1 MDMMTDK
8 RVRLTIK
15 TIRAFLFMGA
25 LMLIFLSIVVMTVVL
40 AAKWQ
45 GAPSIQ
51 VPRST
56 VLYDGSGK
64 QIGETH
70 YGQKRYWVSLKS
82 INPAVIDATLAV
94 EDRNFFRHHGF
105 DYMRMGG
112 ALIADLKAMSKVQGA
127 STITQQYARN
137 LYLGHDKTWKRKWNE
152 AFYTIRLEQNYTKKD
167 ILEGY
172 LNTIY
177 YGHGA
182 YGIEAASR
190 MYFGKRAK
198 DINAAE
204 AAMLAGIPKGPSV
217 YSPFV
222 NEKKA
227 KERQEMILT
236 MMEKENKLTKK
247 QAAEL
252 KKLPLRFEKQDKQ
265 TTAKTAPYF
274 YDEAVKEI
282 ARLLHLTP
290 EQAETGGYNVFTT
303 LNPRLQKIA
312 EDTIERTIDSSSDI
326 QAGFA
331 AINPSDGSVLALVGG
346 RDYEK
351 SPFNRVTQA
360 MRQPGSTMKPFLY
373 YSAVQNGFTPATR
386 MRSAETTFELGQGSA
401 YSPSNYHGYYA
412 DGPITLLQA
421 LALSDNIYAVKT
433 HLFLGMDKL
442 IDAAKQFGITSP
454 LQKVPSL
461 ALGTSPVKPIEMVNG
476 YAMFAN
482 GGKKIEPSFI
492 TKITDSNGEILY
504 EKPKRSKQI
513 LDPRAAFITANM
525 MSGMFDKSLNG
536 YTSVTGRTIADQLT
550 RPYAGK
556 SGTTSTDSWMIGF
569 YHGLASGVWTGYDKE
584 RTIDAVAE
592 KNYAKQI
599 WAKFMEKAL
608 ENAPAAT
615 LKPPEGVKGMYI
627 DPATGYAA
635 APSCPSK
642 YFAYFIE
649 GTEPEQV
656 CYGKEIYK
664 DQKAGREKPAAPHK
678 RKKWWEKWFKKEE

>member
-1 MDMMTDK
+1 MDMMTNK

-15 TIRAFLFMGA
+15 TIRAFLFMGI
-25 LMLIFLSIVVMTVVL
+25 LMLLFLSIIIMTVIL
-40 AAKWQ
+40 AARWQ
-45 GAPSIQ
+45 GAPSVQ

-64 QIGETH
+64 QMGESH
-70 YGQKRYWVSLKS
+70 YGQKRYWVPLKD
-82 INPAVIDATLAV
+82 INPAVIDATLTV

-105 DYMRMGG
+105 DYVRMAG
-112 ALIADLKAMSKVQGA
+112 AAIADLKAMSKVQGA

-137 LYLGHDKTWKRKWNE
+137 LYLGHDKTWKRKWTE
-152 AFYTIRLEQNYTKKD
+152 AFYTIRLEQNYSKKD

-190 MYFGKRAK
+190 LYFGKRAK

-222 NEKKA
+222 HEQKA
-227 KERQEMILT
+227 KQRQEMILT

-247 QAAEL
+247 QAETL
-252 KKLPLRFEKQDKQ
+252 KDMPLTYEKQQQQ
-265 TTAKTAPYF
+265 TEAKTAPYF

-282 ARLLHLTP
+282 ARVLNLTP
-290 EQAETGGYNVFTT
+290 EQAETGGYNVYTT
-303 LNPRLQKIA
+303 LDPRLQKIA
-312 EDTIERTIDSSSDI
+312 EKTINHIIDPESGI

-331 AINPSDGSVLALVGG
+331 AVNPDDGNVLALVGG
-346 RDYEK
+346 RNYQK

-360 MRQPGSTMKPFLY
+360 RRQPGSTMKPFLY
-373 YSAVQNGFTPATR
+373 YSAIQNGFTPATR
-386 MRSAETTFELGQGSA
+386 MKSAETTFELGNGGA

-442 IDAAKQFGITSP
+442 MDAAKRFGITSP

-461 ALGTSPVKPIEMVNG
+461 ALGTSPVKPIEMVNA
-476 YAMFAN
+476 YAMLAN

-492 TKITDSNGEILY
+492 TKITDSNGRVLY
-504 EKPKRSKQI
+504 EKPDRHKQI
-513 LDPRAAFITANM
+513 LDPKAAFITAAM
-525 MSGMFDKSLNG
+525 MTGMFDPSLNG

-550 RPYAGK
+550 RTYAGK

-569 YHGLASGVWTGYDKE
+569 HPGLASGVWTGYDKE
-584 RTIDAVAE
+584 RTIDIVEE

-599 WAKFMEKAL
+599 WAEFMEKAL
-608 ENAPAAT
+608 KDEPAAA
-615 LKPPEGVKGMYI
+615 LEPPEGVKSMYI
-627 DPATGYAA
+627 DPSTGYAA

-642 YFAYFIE
+642 HLAYFIE
-649 GTEPEQV
+649 GTEPSQV
-656 CYGKEIYK
+656 CFGKETYQHK
-664 DQKAGREKPAAPHK
+664 KAEPDSPAKPQK
-678 RKKWWEKWFKKEE
+678 RKKWWEKWFRRDE

>member
-25 LMLIFLSIVVMTVVL
+25 LLLIFLSIIIMTVVL

-56 VLYDGSGK
+56 VLYDGNGK
-64 QIGETH
+64 QMGETH
-70 YGQKRYWVSLKS
+70 YGQKRYWVSLED

-105 DYMRMGG
+105 DYVRMAG
-112 ALIADLKAMSKVQGA
+112 AVIADLKAMSKVQGA

-152 AFYTIRLEQNYTKKD
+152 AFYTIRLEQNYSKKD

-190 MYFGKRAK
+190 LYFGKRAK
-198 DINAAE
+198 DLGTAE
-204 AAMLAGIPKGPSV
+204 AALLAGIPKGPSV
-217 YSPFV
+217 YSPFA
-222 NEKKA
+222 NGKKA
-227 KERQEMILT
+227 EKRQEMILT
-236 MMEKENKLTKK
+236 IMAKEKKLTKK
-247 QAAEL
+247 EAAAL
-252 KKLPLRFEKQDKQ
+252 KKMPLSYQKQAEQETK
-265 TTAKTAPYF
+265 KTAPYF

-282 ARLLHLTP
+282 ARVLRLTP
-290 EQAETGGYNVFTT
+290 EQVESGGYKVYTT
-303 LNPRLQKIA
+303 LNPRLQRIA
-312 EDTIERTIDSSSDI
+312 EQTIENTVDSESDI

-331 AINPSDGSVLALVGG
+331 AVNPYDGSVLALVGG
-346 RDYEK
+346 RDYQK

-360 MRQPGSTMKPFLY
+360 RRQPGSTMKPFLY
-373 YSAVQNGFTPATR
+373 YSAIQNGFTPSTR
-386 MRSAETTFELGQGSA
+386 MRSAETTFELGQGNA

-442 IDAAKQFGITSP
+442 VGAAKRFGITSP

-482 GGKKIEPSFI
+482 GGKKVEPSFI
-492 TKITDSNGEILY
+492 TKITDPNGKVLY
-504 EKPKRSKQI
+504 EKPKQHKQV
-513 LDPRAAFITANM
+513 LDPKAAFITADM
-525 MSGMFDKSLNG
+525 MTGMFDKSLNG
-536 YTSVTGRTIADQLT
+536 YTSVTGRTITDKLSRQ
-550 RPYAGK
+550 YAGK

-569 YHGLASGVWTGYDKE
+569 YPGLAAGVWTGYDKE

-599 WAKFMEKAL
+599 WADFMERAL
-608 ENAPAAT
+608 EDEPAAA
-615 LKPPEGVKGMYI
+615 LIPPEGVKSLYI

-642 YFAYFIE
+642 HLAYFIE

-656 CYGKEIYK
+656 CYGKETYQDK
-664 DQKAGREKPAAPHK
+664 KEERKKPAKPEK
-678 RKKWWEKWFKKEE
+678 RKKWWEKWFRNDE

>member
-1 MDMMTDK
+1 MDMMTNK

-15 TIRAFLFMGA
+15 TIRAFLFMGI
-25 LMLIFLSIVVMTVVL
+25 LMLLLLSILIMTVVL

-45 GAPSIQ
+45 GAPSVQ

-56 VLYDGSGK
+56 VLYDGNGK
-64 QIGETH
+64 QMGETH
-70 YGQKRYWVSLKS
+70 YGQKRYWVSLDN

-105 DYMRMGG
+105 DYVRMAG
-112 ALIADLKAMSKVQGA
+112 AVIADLKAMSKVQGA

-152 AFYTIRLEQNYTKKD
+152 AFYTIRLEQNYSKKD

-190 MYFGKRAK
+190 LYFGKSAK
-198 DINAAE
+198 NINTAE
-204 AAMLAGIPKGPSV
+204 AAMLAGIPKGPSM

-247 QAAEL
+247 QAATL
-252 KKLPLRFEKQDKQ
+252 KKMPLTYKKREKQ
-265 TTAKTAPYF
+265 TEAKAAPYF

-282 ARLLHLTP
+282 ARLLKLKP
-290 EQAETGGYNVFTT
+290 EQAETGGYNVYTT
-303 LNPRLQKIA
+303 LDPRLQKIA
-312 EDTIERTIDSSSDI
+312 EKAVKQTINPKSGI

-331 AINPSDGSVLALVGG
+331 AIDPYDGSVLALVGG

-360 MRQPGSTMKPFLY
+360 RRQPGSTMKPLLY
-373 YSAVQNGFTPATR
+373 YSAIQNGFTPATR
-386 MRSAETTFELGQGSA
+386 MRSAETTFELGNGA
-401 YSPSNYHGYYA
+401 LYSPSNYHGYYA

-442 IDAAKQFGITSP
+442 IDAAKRFGITSP

-461 ALGTSPVKPIEMVNG
+461 ALGTSPVKPIEMVNA
-476 YAMFAN
+476 YAMLAN
-482 GGKKIEPSFI
+482 GGKQIEPSFI
-492 TKITDSNGEILY
+492 AKITDSNGTVLY
-504 EKPKRSKQI
+504 EKPNLHKQL
-513 LDPRAAFITANM
+513 LDPKAAFITANM
-525 MSGMFDKSLNG
+525 MTGMFDTSLDG
-536 YTSVTGRTIADQLT
+536 YTSVTGRTIAGKLT
-550 RPYAGK
+550 RTYAGK
-556 SGTTSTDSWMIGF
+556 SGTTGTDSWMVGF
-569 YHGLASGVWTGYDKE
+569 YPGLASGVWTGYDKG
-584 RTIDAVAE
+584 RTIDMVEE

-599 WAKFMEKAL
+599 WAEFMERAL
-608 ENAPAAT
+608 AGEPEAA
-615 LKPPEGVKGMYI
+615 LKPPDGVKSVYI
-627 DPATGYAA
+627 DPSTGYAA
-635 APSCPSK
+635 APGCPAK
-642 YFAYFIE
+642 HPAYFIE
-649 GTEPEQV
+649 GTEPDQV
-656 CYGKEIYK
+656 CFGKETYQDK
-664 DQKAGREKPAAPHK
+664 KAEPENPAKPHK
-678 RKKWWEKWFKKEE
+678 RKKWWEWWFRRDE

>member
-25 LMLIFLSIVVMTVVL
+25 LLLIFLSIIVMTVVL

-45 GAPSIQ
+45 GAPSVQ

-56 VLYDGSGK
+56 VLYDGNGK
-64 QIGETH
+64 QMGETH
-70 YGQKRYWVSLKS
+70 YGQKRYWVSLDN
-82 INPAVIDATLAV
+82 INPAVIDATLTV

-105 DYMRMGG
+105 DFVRMAG
-112 ALIADLKAMSKVQGA
+112 AVIADLKAMSKVQGA

-152 AFYTIRLEQNYTKKD
+152 AFYTIRLEQNYSKKE

-190 MYFGKRAK
+190 LYFGKRAK
-198 DINAAE
+198 DLNTAE

-217 YSPFV
+217 YSPLV

-236 MMEKENKLTKK
+236 MMAKEQKLTKK
-247 QAAEL
+247 QAETL
-252 KKLPLRFEKQDKQ
+252 KKEPLTYRKQAEQEAEKK
-265 TTAKTAPYF
+265 APYF
-274 YDEAVKEI
+274 YDEAVKEM

-290 EQAETGGYNVFTT
+290 EEAETGGFKVYTT

-312 EDTIERTIDSSSDI
+312 ENTIKKTIDSKSGI
-326 QAGFA
+326 QIGFA
-331 AINPSDGSVLALVGG
+331 AVDPYDGSVLALVGG
-346 RDYEK
+346 RDYQK

-360 MRQPGSTMKPFLY
+360 RRQPGSTMKPFLY
-373 YSAVQNGFTPATR
+373 YSAIQNGFTPATR
-386 MRSAETTFELGQGSA
+386 LRSAETTFELGQGNA
-401 YSPSNYHGYYA
+401 YSPGNYHGYYA

-442 IDAAKQFGITSP
+442 IDAAKQFGIKSP

-492 TKITDSNGEILY
+492 TKITDPSGKVLY
-504 EKPKRSKQI
+504 EKPKRHKQA
-513 LDPRAAFITANM
+513 LDPKAAFITADM
-525 MSGMFDKSLNG
+525 MTGMFDKSLNG

-550 RPYAGK
+550 RTYAGK

-569 YHGLASGVWTGYDKE
+569 YPGLASGVWTGYDKA

-608 ENAPAAT
+608 EGQPHAA
-615 LKPPEGVKGMYI
+615 LMPPEGVTAINI

-635 APSCPSK
+635 APGCPAK
-642 YFAYFIE
+642 HVAYFVD
-649 GTEPEQV
+649 GTEPDQV
-656 CYGKEIYK
+656 CYGKETYQDK
-664 DQKAGREKPAAPHK
+664 KEPEKPAKPHK
-678 RKKWWEKWFKKEE
+678 RMKWWEKWLKKVE